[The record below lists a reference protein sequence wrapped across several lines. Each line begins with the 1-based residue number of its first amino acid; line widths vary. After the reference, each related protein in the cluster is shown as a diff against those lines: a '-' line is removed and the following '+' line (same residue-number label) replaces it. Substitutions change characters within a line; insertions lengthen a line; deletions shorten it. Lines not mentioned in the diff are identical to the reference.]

1 MGPVLKGVVRVF
13 HVLNLQLQLPDVHV
27 PLVEQLPQPSDLLL
41 LLVEL
46 HEQLRTERRK
56 KKRNSTSF
64 KNPEEEKEFP
74 PDEAEPFPYLVLRP
88 WGRAERV
95 AVSVDDSR
103 LAHAD
108 RRAVAVL
115 GAVVGQ
121 QLVLDVAQLRGG
133 RPALPVFAHLR
144 VRFRYLASRLQ

>member
-46 HEQLRTERRK
+46 HEQLQTETRK
-56 KKRNSTSF
+56 KKRNNTSF
-64 KNPEEEKEFP
+64 KNSEVEEFP

-88 WGRAERV
+88 
-95 AVSVDDSR
+95 
-103 LAHAD
+103 
-108 RRAVAVL
+108 
-115 GAVVGQ
+115 
-121 QLVLDVAQLRGG
+121 RG
-133 RPALPVFAHLR
+133 
-144 VRFRYLASRLQ
+144 